1 MKRLFVTIMLLPA
14 VWQATAQNHD
24 YIYSDF
30 EMKDGSI
37 YTGYVSHQSFSE
49 GTIKIDARV
58 ILKNL
63 PSDSISIETCE
74 DNKPRTELSKSMQTW
89 LDARTWLI
97 SEKDS
102 VITVAEIKD
111 KISGTTYENAV
122 ILSKGETVRFVAIS
136 NEEIAAKNS
145 DILATTKMKRPANVL
160 SGTHEVY
167 ETNNHEYKD
176 PLATCKKGNGTITF
190 TDKDG
195 IQDSI
200 TRGNLLSCKIMLLDS
215 NQPYIEQIP
224 FIETVVTQNN
234 KYQGYITQ
242 QVFGQNGKSGYL
254 MIRTGNSTIE
264 RVEYGEI
271 KEVLRIENKKDF
283 KPIIKKGNVAATN
296 NEYSYILCDTIVAQ
310 PLPSKVSIQNGTCYI
325 QDNINQLYKQVK
337 VSKELVVN
345 GLKLATKEDPR
356 NANLIFVPITVEK
369 NFPEKLSHFSL
380 NEQKG
385 AKEHSIENGT
395 EFFIFPM
402 GKVPGY
408 YALFRKDTKEVVVIA
423 IK

>member
-1 MKRLFVTIMLLPA
+1 MKRLLVTFILLPA
-14 VWQATAQNHD
+14 VLQATAQKLD

-37 YTGYVSHQSFSE
+37 YTGYVSHQSFPE
-49 GTIKIDARV
+49 GTVKIDAQV
-58 ILKNL
+58 IFKNL
-63 PSDSISIETCE
+63 PSESVSIETCE
-74 DNKPRTELSKSMQTW
+74 DKKKRTELSKSMQTW
-89 LDARTWLI
+89 LDARTWLTPI
-97 SEKDS
+97 EDS
-102 VITVAEIKD
+102 IVTVAGIKD
-111 KISGTTYENAV
+111 KISGTTYEDAV
-122 ILSKGETVRFVAIS
+122 ILSKGETVKFVAIS
-136 NEEIAAKNS
+136 NKEITAKNS

-167 ETNNHEYKD
+167 ETNKHEYKE
-176 PLATCKKGNGTITF
+176 PLATCKKVNGTITF

-195 IQDSI
+195 VQDSI
-200 TRGNLLSCKIMLLDS
+200 IGKNLLSCKIMLLDS

-224 FIETVVTQNN
+224 FIETIVTQNN

-242 QVFGQNGKSGYL
+242 QVFGQKGKSGYL

-264 RVEYGEI
+264 RVEYGDI
-271 KEVLRIENKKDF
+271 KEIIRIENKKDF
-283 KPIIKKGNVAATN
+283 KPIIKKGNVAANN

-310 PLPSKVSIQNGTCYI
+310 PLPSKVSVQNGTCYI
-325 QDNINQLYKQVK
+325 QDNINLAHMQVN

-356 NANLIFVPITVEK
+356 NANLIFAPITAEK

-380 NEQKG
+380 NEQMG
-385 AKEHSIENGT
+385 AKEHNIGDGT
-395 EFFIFPM
+395 ESFVFPM

-408 YALFRKDTKEVVVIA
+408 YALYRKDTKEVVVIA

>member
-1 MKRLFVTIMLLPA
+1 M
-14 VWQATAQNHD
+14 
-24 YIYSDF
+24 
-30 EMKDGSI
+30 
-37 YTGYVSHQSFSE
+37 
-49 GTIKIDARV
+49 

-63 PSDSISIETCE
+63 PSESVGIETCE
-74 DNKPRTELSKSMQTW
+74 DNKPRTELSKSMRTW

-97 SEKDS
+97 PAKDS
-102 VITVAEIKD
+102 VVTVAGVKD

-122 ILSKGETVRFVAIS
+122 ILSKGKTVRFVAIS

-167 ETNNHEYKD
+167 ETNNHEYKE

-200 TRGNLLSCKIMLLDS
+200 IGGNLLSCKIMLLDS

-224 FIETVVTQNN
+224 FIETIVTQNN

-242 QVFGQNGKSGYL
+242 QVFGQKGKSGYL

-264 RVEYGEI
+264 RVEYGDI
-271 KEVLRIENKKDF
+271 KEILRIENKKDF

-296 NEYSYILCDTIVAQ
+296 NEYSYILCDTIIAQ
-310 PLPSKVSIQNGTCYI
+310 PLPSKVSVQNGTCYI
-325 QDNINQLYKQVK
+325 QDNINLPHMRVN

-345 GLKLATKEDPR
+345 GLKLETREDPR
-356 NANLIFVPITVEK
+356 NANLIFAPITVEK

-385 AKEHSIENGT
+385 AKEHSIGNGT
-395 EFFIFPM
+395 EYFVFPM

-408 YALFRKDTKEVVVIA
+408 YALYRKDTKEVVVIA

>member
-1 MKRLFVTIMLLPA
+1 
-14 VWQATAQNHD
+14 
-24 YIYSDF
+24 
-30 EMKDGSI
+30 MKDGYI

-63 PSDSISIETCE
+63 PSESVGIETCE
-74 DNKPRTELSKSMQTW
+74 DNKPRTELSKSMRTW

-97 SEKDS
+97 PAKDS
-102 VITVAEIKD
+102 VVTVAGVKD

-122 ILSKGETVRFVAIS
+122 ILSKGKTVRFVAIS

-145 DILATTKMKRPANVL
+145 DILATTKMKRPANVI

-167 ETNNHEYKD
+167 ETNNHEYKE

-200 TRGNLLSCKIMLLDS
+200 IGGNLLSCKIMLLDS

-224 FIETVVTQNN
+224 FIETIVTQND

-242 QVFGQNGKSGYL
+242 QVFGQKGKSGYL

-264 RVEYGEI
+264 RVEYGDI
-271 KEVLRIENKKDF
+271 KEILRIENKKDF
-283 KPIIKKGNVAATN
+283 KPIIIKKGNVAATN
-296 NEYSYILCDTIVAQ
+296 NEYPYILCDTIIAQ
-310 PLPSKVSIQNGTCYI
+310 PLPSKVNVQNGTCYI
-325 QDNINQLYKQVK
+325 QDNINLPHMRVN

-345 GLKLATKEDPR
+345 GLKLETREDPR
-356 NANLIFVPITVEK
+356 NANLIFAPITVEK

-385 AKEHSIENGT
+385 AKEHSIGNGT
-395 EFFIFPM
+395 EYFVFPM

-408 YALFRKDTKEVVVIA
+408 YALYRKDTKEVVVIA